1 MPVGRTNRRAFI
13 AALGSAAAAWPVV
26 ARAQRAIPVV
36 GWLGIA
42 PASSNASRL
51 AGVRLGLRDVGY
63 VEGTNVVFEFRWAE
77 SLDQLPKLAAE
88 LVKREVAVIVATGN
102 AATRAART
110 ATSRIPIVFAAAD
123 DPVRLG
129 YVVSFNR
136 PGGNL
141 TGLSLIS
148 GALGA
153 KRLELARELVPNATV
168 IAVLTN
174 PNNPA
179 AEGRDEQRI
188 AHTIGQRVLLLNASA
203 VSEIEQAFQTLA
215 RERAEVLV
223 VNADAF
229 FTAQRELLVT
239 LAARHNLP
247 AIYAWREFVQAGG
260 LMSYGTSLFASYQQ
274 MGTYVGRILKGEKP
288 ADLPIMQPTQ
298 FELVINLK
306 AAKAYG
312 LDISPKLLA
321 RL

>member
-1 MPVGRTNRRAFI
+1 
-13 AALGSAAAAWPVV
+13 
-26 ARAQRAIPVV
+26 
-36 GWLGIA
+36 
-42 PASSNASRL
+42 
-51 AGVRLGLRDVGY
+51 VRLGLRDVGY

-77 SLDQLPKLAAE
+77 SLDHLSKLAAE

-153 KRLELARELVPNATV
+153 KRLELARELVPNATA

-179 AEGRDEQRI
+179 AGGRDEQGI

-239 LAARHNLP
+239 LAGRHNLP
-247 AIYAWREFVQAGG
+247 AIYAWREFIQAGG
-260 LMSYGTSLFASYQQ
+260 LMSYGTSLSASYQQ

-306 AAKAYG
+306 AAKALG

-321 RL
+321 RADEVIE